1 VTSSAFPREAAMRRT
16 AWVGIVAMAGLA
28 VAHAADNQLTA
39 DEVRQGWRL
48 LFDGRDMSGWVTK
61 AGKPVPDKLIQDG
74 TINARDQPRIGMIY
88 TKEKF
93 ADFVLSCDYKMSKD
107 CNSGIFLR
115 VGDPKNEVQSGLEI
129 QVFDSAGKAK
139 VDKHDNGALYDALA
153 PSKNATKPAGEW
165 NHCEITADKNMITVV
180 MNGQEV
186 VQADLDQ
193 FATAG
198 KNADGSKNKYKKALK
213 DFPREGLIGL
223 QDHGHDCWYKN
234 IKIKVLK

>member
-1 VTSSAFPREAAMRRT
+1 MRRV
-16 AWVGIVAMAGLA
+16 AWVGIVAAVGLA
-28 VAHAADNQLTA
+28 VARAADNQLTPA
-39 DEVRQGWRL
+39 EQDQGWRL
-48 LFDGRDMSGWVTK
+48 LFDGKDASGWVTK
-61 AGKPVPDKLIQDG
+61 AGKPMPGKLIQDG
-74 TINARDQPRIGMIY
+74 AVNAHDTPRQGMLY

-93 ADFVLSCDYKMSKD
+93 GNFVLSCDYKMSKD
-107 CNSGIFLR
+107 CNSGIFIR
-115 VGDPKNEVQSGLEI
+115 VGDPKQEVQTGLEI

-153 PSKNATKPAGEW
+153 PSKNPTKPAGEW

-180 MNGQEV
+180 VNGEEV
-186 VQADLDQ
+186 VRADLDQ

-198 KNADGSKNKYKKALK
+198 KNADGSKNKYRKALK

>member
-1 VTSSAFPREAAMRRT
+1 
-16 AWVGIVAMAGLA
+16 
-28 VAHAADNQLTA
+28 
-39 DEVRQGWRL
+39 
-48 LFDGRDMSGWVTK
+48 
-61 AGKPVPDKLIQDG
+61 
-74 TINARDQPRIGMIY
+74 
-88 TKEKF
+88 
-93 ADFVLSCDYKMSKD
+93 
-107 CNSGIFLR
+107 
-115 VGDPKNEVQSGLEI
+115 
-129 QVFDSAGKAK
+129 

-153 PSKNATKPAGEW
+153 PGKNTTKPAGEW

-180 MNGQEV
+180 MNGEEV
-186 VQADLDQ
+186 VRADLDQ